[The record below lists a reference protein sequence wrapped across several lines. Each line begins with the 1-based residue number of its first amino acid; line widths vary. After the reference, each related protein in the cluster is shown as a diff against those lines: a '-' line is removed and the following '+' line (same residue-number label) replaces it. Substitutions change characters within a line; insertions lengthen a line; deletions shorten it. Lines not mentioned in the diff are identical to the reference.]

1 MHGYSFY
8 YSKRQLCIYTGSLAN
23 LRRAGYM
30 QCCLTRS
37 GSRVPLSSVS
47 SLSLLLLSRSDRLTS
62 RRLGPDTDGA
72 GEKNAEIGFD

>member
-1 MHGYSFY
+1 MNSYSFY
-8 YSKRQLCIYTGSLAN
+8 YSKRLSCIQCSIAN

-30 QCCLTRS
+30 QCCFTRS

-62 RRLGPDTDGA
+62 RRLGADTDGA

>member
-1 MHGYSFY
+1 MHSYSFY
-8 YSKRQLCIYTGSLAN
+8 YSKRQSCIQCSLVN
-23 LRRAGYM
+23 LQRAGYM

-47 SLSLLLLSRSDRLTS
+47 SLSLLLLLRSDRLTS
-62 RRLGPDTDGA
+62 RRLGAGTDGA